1 MPQIQILPTQASTI
15 APQVDALYF
24 FLVALTAFFTLLIS
38 GMVMYFA
45 IKYRRQTKDE
55 AGVPIH
61 GNMKLEAIW
70 TIIPLLIVL
79 FIFGWSASLF
89 YTMARPP
96 AQTLD
101 IYAVGKQWM
110 WKFQHPDGHA
120 EVNELHVP
128 VGISVKL
135 TMTSQD
141 VIHDVY
147 IPDFRVK
154 ADVLP
159 GRYTHLWFK
168 ATTPGRYRL
177 FCAEYCGTNHS
188 GMIGWVIVQERAEYQ
203 QWLAGGAGQGTMAQ
217 IGEKLFK
224 DLSCVTCHREDTTG
238 RGPTLVGLFGKA
250 VTLDNGNAVEA
261 DEAYIRESIVNPR
274 AKMVSGF
281 QPVMPTFQGLVSEEG
296 LLQLVEYVKSLKAT
310 PSNATGLPAAE
321 PAKK

>member
-1 MPQIQILPTQASTI
+1 MSKDLVHWQDMPI
-15 APQVDALYF
+15 AIFPDTPHDRGGVF
-24 FLVALTAFFTLLIS
+24 S
-38 GMVMYFA
+38 GNTV
-45 IKYRRQTKDE
+45 IDD

-61 GNMKLEAIW
+61 GNMKLEAVW
-70 TIIPLLIVL
+70 TIIPLIIVL

-89 YTMARPP
+89 FKMARPP
-96 AQTLD
+96 VQTLD

-128 VGISVKL
+128 INTDVKL

-147 IPDFRVK
+147 IPDFRLK
-154 ADVLP
+154 ADVVP

-168 ATTPGRYRL
+168 ATKPGRYHL

-188 GMIGWVIVQERAEYQ
+188 GMIGWVVVQERAEYQ
-203 QWLAGGAGQGTMAQ
+203 QWLAGGTGQGSMAQ
-217 IGEKLFK
+217 TGEKLFK

-250 VTLDNGNAVEA
+250 VALDNGASVEA

-274 AKMVSGF
+274 AKIVMGF

-296 LLQLVEYVKSLKAT
+296 LLQLIEYVKSLKAT
-310 PSNATGLPAAE
+310 PSNATGVPAAAPTP
-321 PAKK
+321 PAGKAPAAPARK